1 MRAAGGSADAWPS
14 SHLSS
19 HPLLPPPPLAA
30 PNSCPAHLPR
40 ELTLLLEAPPNTQL
54 PAKVVLKSCP
64 GLLTSRY
71 VSQLIFQG
79 TCQSALCPRP
89 HPIGPMHLE
98 FLLPRLAQGTEH
110 RPRMIPAQP
119 LPPSPCSV
127 LLLELLKCLSEPL
140 PTENL
145 SLAPRC
151 PQNQA
156 ELHSLAF
163 MALPDLAL
171 APPPS
176 LHSLCASHSTPLL
189 RAFVG
194 AGPSPR
200 GAQPPLPTGKC
211 LLIFQTLLFF
221 SGPCLGP

>member
-1 MRAAGGSADAWPS
+1 MALLPS
-14 SHLSS
+14 V
-19 HPLLPPPPLAA
+19 LPPPPPA
-30 PNSCPAHLPR
+30 PSPGSPKQLPR
-40 ELTLLLEAPPNTQL
+40 PSSQGAHLLLEAPPNTQL
-54 PAKVVLKSCP
+54 PVKVVLKSCP
-64 GLLTSRY
+64 GLLTSRF

-89 HPIGPMHLE
+89 HPIGPMRLE

-189 RAFVG
+189 HAFVG

-200 GAQPPLPTGKC
+200 GARPPLPAGKC